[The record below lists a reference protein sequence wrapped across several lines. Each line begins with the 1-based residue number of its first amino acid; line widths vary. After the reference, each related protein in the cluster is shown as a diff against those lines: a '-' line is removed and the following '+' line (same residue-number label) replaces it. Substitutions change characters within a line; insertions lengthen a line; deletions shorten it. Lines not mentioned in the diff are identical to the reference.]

1 MCNERRRVVGRE
13 SWPTGYDE
21 QNNQD
26 VKCAARRAALQW
38 RHFAYARHG
47 VPCLELAR
55 AELRPTPAPPVPTAE
70 EVAEAGRRRGR
81 RARWRLTSGCRVSGC
96 WGWTT
101 TAWTTTTA
109 EVGPLGSP
117 QRRSVGAR
125 AS

>member
-70 EVAEAGRRRGR
+70 EVAEA
-81 RARWRLTSGCRVSGC
+81 AAAEAAEA
-96 WGWTT
+96 
-101 TAWTTTTA
+101 AW
-109 EVGPLGSP
+109 EE
-117 QRRSVGAR
+117 AR
-125 AS
+125 AARQMEADLRLSREWLLGLDDDCVDDDYR